1 MGLEIALSNALSGLQ
16 ANQTALQI
24 TSNNVSNAQTPG
36 YSAETV
42 AFNSVS
48 VDGEGAGVDIGA
60 VTRNVSQQLLAAV
73 VNETSAQSFAQ
84 TTSDQLSQLQDYMGN
99 PNNSSSIASQLSGL
113 ATALQ
118 SLATTPSGS
127 SEQMQV
133 VAAAQQ
139 TAQTFNTLAQNVQA
153 LRADTDQ
160 SIQNA
165 VNDAQ
170 TQLATIQQ
178 LNTQIRQ
185 LNALGQSTVNLQDQE
200 DVAVN
205 ALAGD
210 MNITTVQRSD
220 GTIGVY
226 TTTGVALLDGT
237 GPAPTLTHAAVS
249 SMGPNVTY
257 PGGGING
264 IMLNGVDITSQITGG
279 SIGALL
285 QLRDTTLPQVGQ
297 QLDALANTT
306 IGQLNAI
313 HNSGTSVPA
322 ANSLTSATT
331 GLTAATAFTG
341 TGTVRIAIVDQNGNA
356 VAAPL
361 DLDISTVTNVG
372 QLISAI
378 NTGLGGAGTAAL
390 VNGQLTISANNAA
403 NGVAINQEDTNVNAS
418 GQGFSTFLGM
428 NNLFVAN
435 PAVSTALTMAVRP
448 DIAADPNIVSTGT
461 LVTGAVA
468 VGANAVAP
476 SDNSIAQSM
485 ANMFNNA
492 VSIPAAGGLGAAN
505 TTVGDYASQII
516 GNAAVQSSTAQNTAS
531 YQSSLL
537 QNIQNKESS
546 LSGVNVDQEMSNLIV
561 YQNAYSASA
570 RVISVIDAM
579 FQTLEQIQ

>member
-1 MGLEIALSNALSGLQ
+1 MGLEIALSNALSGLR
-16 ANQTALQI
+16 ANQSALQI

-36 YSAETV
+36 YSAEIV
-42 AFNSVS
+42 ALNSVS
-48 VDGEGAGVDIGA
+48 VDGQGAGVDLGP
-60 VTRNVSQQLLAAV
+60 VTRNVSQQLLDAV
-73 VNETSAQSFAQ
+73 RDETSAQSFAQ
-84 TTSDQLSQLQDYMGN
+84 TTSGQLSQLQNFLGN
-99 PNNSSSIASQLSGL
+99 PNDGSSIASQLSNL

-127 SEQMQV
+127 TQQMQV

-139 TAQTFNTLAQNVQA
+139 TAQTFNSLAQNIQS
-153 LRADTDQ
+153 LRADADQ
-160 SIQNA
+160 SIQTS

-178 LNTQIRQ
+178 LNAQIQQ
-185 LNALGQSTVNLQDQE
+185 LQALGQSTANLQDQR

-210 MNITTVQRSD
+210 LNITTVQRSD

-237 GPAPTLTHAAVS
+237 QAPTLTHAAVS
-249 SMGPNVTY
+249 SVSPTVSY

-264 IMLNGVDITSQITGG
+264 ILLNGVDITSQIAGG
-279 SIGALL
+279 TIGALL
-285 QLRDTTLPQVGQ
+285 QLRDTTLPQIGQ
-297 QLDALANTT
+297 QLDALANATVN
-306 IGQLNAI
+306 QLNAI

-322 ANSLTSATT
+322 ANSLTSAAT

-341 TGTVRIAIVDQNGNA
+341 TGTVRLAVVDQNGNA

-361 DLDISTVTNVG
+361 DLDISTVTTVG

-378 NTGLGGAGTAAL
+378 NTGLGGAATASL

-403 NGVAINQEDTNVNAS
+403 NGVAINQENTDVNAA
-418 GQGFSTFLGM
+418 GEGFSTFLGM

-448 DIAADPNIVSTGT
+448 DIVADPNIVSTGT
-461 LVTGAVA
+461 LATGALA

-476 SDNSIAQSM
+476 GDNSIAQSM

-492 VSIPAAGGLGAAN
+492 VSIPAAGGLGATS
-505 TTVGDYASQII
+505 TTVGNYAGQII
-516 GNAAVQSSTAQNTAS
+516 GNAALQSSNASNTAS
-531 YQSSLL
+531 FQSTLL

-546 LSGVNVDQEMSNLIV
+546 LSGVNIDEEMSNLIV

-570 RVISVIDAM
+570 RVISVVDAM
-579 FQTLEQIQ
+579 YQALEQIQ

>member
-1 MGLEIALSNALSGLQ
+1 MGLEIALSNALSGLR
-16 ANQTALQI
+16 ANQSALQI
-24 TSNNVSNAQTPG
+24 TSNNVSNAQTRG
-36 YSAETV
+36 YSAEIV
-42 AFNSVS
+42 ALNSVS
-48 VDGEGAGVDIGA
+48 IDGQGAGVDLGP
-60 VTRNVSQQLLAAV
+60 VTRNVSQQLLDAV
-73 VNETSAQSFAQ
+73 RDETSAQSFAQ
-84 TTSDQLSQLQDYMGN
+84 TTSDQLSQLQNLLGN
-99 PNNSSSIASQLSGL
+99 PNDGSSIASQLSNL

-118 SLATTPSGS
+118 GLATTPSGS
-127 SEQMQV
+127 TQQMQV

-139 TAQTFNTLAQNVQA
+139 TAQTFNSLAQNIQS
-153 LRADTDQ
+153 LRADADQ
-160 SIQNA
+160 SIQTS

-178 LNTQIRQ
+178 LNTQIQQ
-185 LNALGQSTVNLQDQE
+185 LQALGQSTANLQDQR

-210 MNITTVQRSD
+210 LNITTVQRSD

-237 GPAPTLTHAAVS
+237 QAPTLTHAAVS
-249 SMGPNVTY
+249 SVSPTVSY

-264 IMLNGVDITSQITGG
+264 ILLNGVDISSQITGG
-279 SIGALL
+279 TIGALL
-285 QLRDTTLPQVGQ
+285 QLRDTTLPQIGQ
-297 QLDALANTT
+297 QLDALANATVD
-306 IGQLNAI
+306 QLNAI
-313 HNSGTSVPA
+313 HNSGASVPA
-322 ANSLTSATT
+322 ANSLTSAAT

-341 TGTVRIAIVDQNGNA
+341 TGTVRLAVVDQNGNA

-361 DLDISTVTNVG
+361 DLDISTVTTVG

-378 NTGLGGAGTAAL
+378 NTGLGGAATASL

-403 NGVAINQEDTNVNAS
+403 NGVAINQENTDVNAT
-418 GQGFSTFLGM
+418 GDGFSTFLGM

-448 DIAADPNIVSTGT
+448 DIVADPNIVSTGT
-461 LVTGAVA
+461 LATGALA

-476 SDNSIAQSM
+476 GDNSIAQSM

-492 VSIPAAGGLGAAN
+492 VSIPAAGGLGATS
-505 TTVGDYASQII
+505 TTVGSYAGQII
-516 GNAAVQSSTAQNTAS
+516 GNAALQSSNASNTAS
-531 YQSSLL
+531 FQSTLL

-546 LSGVNVDQEMSNLIV
+546 LSGVNIDEEMSNLIV

-570 RVISVIDAM
+570 RVISVVDAM
-579 FQTLEQIQ
+579 YQALEQIQ

>member
-1 MGLEIALSNALSGLQ
+1 MGLEIALSNALSGLR
-16 ANQTALQI
+16 ANQSALQI

-36 YSAETV
+36 YSAEIV
-42 AFNSVS
+42 ALNSVS
-48 VDGEGAGVDIGA
+48 IDGQGAGVDLGP
-60 VTRNVSQQLLAAV
+60 VTRNVSQQLLDAV
-73 VNETSAQSFAQ
+73 RDETSAQSFAQ
-84 TTSDQLSQLQDYMGN
+84 TTSDQLSQLQNLLGN
-99 PNNSSSIASQLSGL
+99 PNDGSSIASQLSNL

-118 SLATTPSGS
+118 GLATTPSGS
-127 SEQMQV
+127 TQQMQV

-139 TAQTFNTLAQNVQA
+139 TAQTFNSLAQNIQS
-153 LRADTDQ
+153 LRADADQ
-160 SIQNA
+160 SIQTS

-178 LNTQIRQ
+178 LNTQIQQ
-185 LNALGQSTVNLQDQE
+185 LQALGQSTANLQDQR

-210 MNITTVQRSD
+210 LNITTVQRSD

-237 GPAPTLTHAAVS
+237 QAPTLTHAAVS
-249 SMGPNVTY
+249 SVSPTVSY

-264 IMLNGVDITSQITGG
+264 ILLNGVDISSQITGG
-279 SIGALL
+279 TIGALL
-285 QLRDTTLPQVGQ
+285 QLRDTTLPQIGQ
-297 QLDALANTT
+297 QLDALANATVD
-306 IGQLNAI
+306 QLNAI
-313 HNSGTSVPA
+313 HNSGASVPA
-322 ANSLTSATT
+322 ANSLTSAAT

-341 TGTVRIAIVDQNGNA
+341 TGTVRLAVVDQNGNA

-361 DLDISTVTNVG
+361 DLDISTVTTVG

-378 NTGLGGAGTAAL
+378 NTGLGGAATASL

-403 NGVAINQEDTNVNAS
+403 NGVAINQENTDVNAT
-418 GQGFSTFLGM
+418 GDGFSTFLGM

-448 DIAADPNIVSTGT
+448 DIVADPNIVSTGT
-461 LVTGAVA
+461 LATGALA

-476 SDNSIAQSM
+476 GDNSIAQSM

-492 VSIPAAGGLGAAN
+492 VSIPAAGGLGATS
-505 TTVGDYASQII
+505 TTVGSYAGQII
-516 GNAAVQSSTAQNTAS
+516 GNAALQSSNASNTAS
-531 YQSSLL
+531 FQSTLL

-546 LSGVNVDQEMSNLIV
+546 LSGVNIDEEMSNLIV

-570 RVISVIDAM
+570 RVISVVDAM
-579 FQTLEQIQ
+579 YQALEQIQ

>member
-1 MGLEIALSNALSGLQ
+1 MGLEIALSNALSGLR
-16 ANQTALQI
+16 ANQSALQI

-36 YSAETV
+36 YSAEIV
-42 AFNSVS
+42 ALNSVS
-48 VDGEGAGVDIGA
+48 IDGQGAGVDLGP
-60 VTRNVSQQLLAAV
+60 VTRNVSQQLLDAV
-73 VNETSAQSFAQ
+73 RDETSAQSFAQ
-84 TTSDQLSQLQDYMGN
+84 TTSDQLSQLQNLLGN
-99 PNNSSSIASQLSGL
+99 PNDGSSIASQLSNL

-118 SLATTPSGS
+118 GLATTPSGS
-127 SEQMQV
+127 IQQMQV

-139 TAQTFNTLAQNVQA
+139 TAQTFNSLAQNIQS
-153 LRADTDQ
+153 LRADADQ
-160 SIQNA
+160 SIQTS

-178 LNTQIRQ
+178 LNTQIQQ
-185 LNALGQSTVNLQDQE
+185 LQALGQSTANLQDQR

-210 MNITTVQRSD
+210 LNITTVQRSD

-237 GPAPTLTHAAVS
+237 QAPTLTHAAVS
-249 SMGPNVTY
+249 SVSPTVSY

-264 IMLNGVDITSQITGG
+264 ILLNGVDISSQITGG
-279 SIGALL
+279 TIGALL
-285 QLRDTTLPQVGQ
+285 QLRDTTLPQIGQ
-297 QLDALANTT
+297 QLDALANATVD
-306 IGQLNAI
+306 QLNAI
-313 HNSGTSVPA
+313 HNSGASVPA
-322 ANSLTSATT
+322 ANSLTSAAT

-341 TGTVRIAIVDQNGNA
+341 TGTVRLAVVDQNGNA

-361 DLDISTVTNVG
+361 DLDISTVTTVG

-378 NTGLGGAGTAAL
+378 NTGLGGAATASL

-403 NGVAINQEDTNVNAS
+403 NGVAINQENTDVNAT
-418 GQGFSTFLGM
+418 GDGFSTFLGM

-448 DIAADPNIVSTGT
+448 DIVADPNIVSTGT
-461 LVTGAVA
+461 LATGALA

-476 SDNSIAQSM
+476 GDNSIAQSM

-492 VSIPAAGGLGAAN
+492 VSIPAAGGLGATS
-505 TTVGDYASQII
+505 TTVGSYAGQII
-516 GNAAVQSSTAQNTAS
+516 GNAALQSSNASNTAS
-531 YQSSLL
+531 FQSTLL

-546 LSGVNVDQEMSNLIV
+546 LSGVNIDEEMSNLIV

-570 RVISVIDAM
+570 RVISVVDAM
-579 FQTLEQIQ
+579 YQALEQIQ